1 MDLGLRKTVLYVED
15 VAREGGRDVPAETV
29 TAVAA
34 AILHNPWAG
43 QGFIEDLQPAIQA
56 IAPRLGELLVPRL
69 LAALGGPGRVQ
80 AYGKAAVVG
89 ASGEVEHAS
98 AMIHTLRFGNVLRE
112 AVEGSAYL
120 PFTNK
125 RGGPGCSIDV
135 PLTHIAKLGTRSH
148 FLTASFVVPD
158 APAADEIVVAIGAA
172 TNGRPHARIGDR
184 YEDMKAMGVDQTGR
198 PTGSNSA

>member
-1 MDLGLRKTVLYVED
+1 MMGEAMDLGLRKIVVYVED

-34 AILHNPWAG
+34 AVVRNPWAG
-43 QGFIEDLQPAIQA
+43 QGFVEDLQPAIQS

-69 LAALGGPGRVQ
+69 LSALGGAARVQ

-98 AMIHTLRFGNVLRE
+98 ALIHTLRFGNVLRE

-125 RGGPGCSIDV
+125 RGGPGCSS
-135 PLTHIAKLGTRSH
+135 PR
-148 FLTASFVVPD
+148 
-158 APAADEIVVAIGAA
+158 
-172 TNGRPHARIGDR
+172 
-184 YEDMKAMGVDQTGR
+184 
-198 PTGSNSA
+198 